1 MKPQTHFYRSI
12 LKSLEK
18 SRCNHDVY
26 ISKASHNIDRSYTKG
41 TSFIEPSFINKKYE
55 CKQFTVHVPFSN
67 STILVEINFREN
79 QKKEQKNIIQR
90 ISDFL
95 LLLALIMKNTFG
107 KIIPNFVLIMYM
119 SDEKKYL
126 PKDLSK
132 EIISAKHVNSGV
144 TITYTNQSL
153 PQVIIYREEEIL
165 KVLTHEILH
174 LCETHFHV
182 YDTIFD
188 TTIKETH
195 NIKNEHSLNLFE
207 SYVETLTLMIN
218 TTIYSYLKNPNSST
232 KIIKSYIA
240 LEKKHSQRV
249 VDELYYMLHSQKK
262 YSKKQKLFPLNENT
276 NTFSYLVIKL
286 LFLQN
291 ESVFFSRLDANFCI
305 NENDSKQFV
314 QMIVNNLPKIK
325 VNNLNMYKNKNKNTI
340 YTLYP
345 SLKFCKFD
353 IYKTYLKMNTIRR
366 DINKS

>member
-1 MKPQTHFYRSI
+1 
-12 LKSLEK
+12 
-18 SRCNHDVY
+18 
-26 ISKASHNIDRSYTKG
+26 
-41 TSFIEPSFINKKYE
+41 
-55 CKQFTVHVPFSN
+55 
-67 STILVEINFREN
+67 
-79 QKKEQKNIIQR
+79 
-90 ISDFL
+90 
-95 LLLALIMKNTFG
+95 MKNTFG
-107 KIIPNFVLIMYM
+107 KIIPDFVLIIYM

-144 TITYTNQSL
+144 TIAYTNQRPS
-153 PQVIIYREEEIL
+153 QVIIYREEEIL

-174 LCETHFHV
+174 LCETHFHM
-182 YDTIFD
+182 YDTSFD
-188 TTIKETH
+188 TTIKETQ
-195 NIKNEHSLNLFE
+195 NITNEHSLNLFE

-218 TTIYSYLKNPNSST
+218 TIIHSYLKNPTSST
-232 KIIKSYIA
+232 KIIESYIA

-249 VDELYYMLHSQKK
+249 VDELYYLLHSQNCISNKPTI
-262 YSKKQKLFPLNENT
+262 FPLNEDT

-291 ESVFFSRLDANFCI
+291 ETIFFSRLDANFCI
-305 NENDSKQFV
+305 NVNHKQFI

-325 VNNLNMYKNKNKNTI
+325 INDLKKYKNKNKKTI

-366 DINKS
+366 DNNYS

>member
-1 MKPQTHFYRSI
+1 MKPQKHFYRSI
-12 LKSLEK
+12 LKSLEQ
-18 SRCNHDVY
+18 SFNHDVY
-26 ISKASHNIDRSYTKG
+26 ISSSYVYIDRSYTNE

-55 CKQFTVHVPFSN
+55 CKQFTVQIPFSN
-67 STILVEINFREN
+67 TNVFVEINFREN
-79 QKKEQKNIIQR
+79 QKKEQKNIIQC

-107 KIIPNFVLIMYM
+107 KIIPDFVLIIYM

-144 TITYTNQSL
+144 TITYTNQRPSL
-153 PQVIIYREEEIL
+153 VIIYREEEIL

-174 LCETHFHV
+174 LCETHFHM
-182 YDTIFD
+182 YDTSFD
-188 TTIKETH
+188 TTIKETQ
-195 NIKNEHSLNLFE
+195 NITNEHSLNLFE

-218 TTIYSYLKNPNSST
+218 TIIHSYLKNPTSST
-232 KIIKSYIA
+232 KIIESYIA

-249 VDELYYMLHSQKK
+249 VDELYYLLHSQNCISNKPTI
-262 YSKKQKLFPLNENT
+262 FPLNEDT

-291 ESVFFSRLDANFCI
+291 ETIFFSRLDANFCI
-305 NENDSKQFV
+305 NVNHKQFL

-325 VNNLNMYKNKNKNTI
+325 INDLKKYKNKNKKTI

-366 DINKS
+366 DNNYS